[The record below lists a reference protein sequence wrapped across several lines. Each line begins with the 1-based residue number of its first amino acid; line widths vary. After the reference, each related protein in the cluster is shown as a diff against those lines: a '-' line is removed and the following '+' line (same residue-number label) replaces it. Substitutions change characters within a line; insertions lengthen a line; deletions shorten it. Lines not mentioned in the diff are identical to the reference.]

1 MTEISQKILT
11 DFQVRKSKKQ
21 KETFRAW
28 LCAELEKAGYA
39 PRVEKAKSLVKS
51 RNVVVGD
58 PEKAEVLLTA
68 HYDTCAVLP
77 FPNFITPR
85 NFLFYLVYQL
95 LLVAVLFA
103 LAIAAEFAVLLLWD
117 DAPMWAALG
126 AVYAVLLFC
135 CWWVLDGKANKHTV
149 NDNTSGVLTLMEIAL
164 ALPEEN
170 RDRVCFVFFDNEEKG
185 LFGSS
190 DFARRHKQV
199 KRDKLLLN
207 FDCVSDGDYIQFYP
221 AAALKKDAAALERLE
236 GAFSG
241 RGDKTVEVV
250 RGFGFYPS
258 DQARFNRGVGVCAL
272 KKKPVLGYYMDRI
285 HTGRDTVLME
295 DNIILLRDGVLRLL
309 ERSTVK

>member
-1 MTEISQKILT
+1 MTEISQKILA

-164 ALPEEN
+164 ALPEET

-236 GAFSG
+236 GAFPG

-309 ERSTVK
+309 ERSPVK